1 MGSVLPPDYTP
12 FDHNRIIDSD
22 EILEIKAVPASG
34 S

>member
-1 MGSVLPPDYTP
+1 MGSVLPSDYTP

-22 EILEIKAVPASG
+22 GTLDIKAVPTPG